1 MSTLTEVRERPQ
13 GIHVREHGSVL
24 AEVERRLLVWL
35 AHRLPRWL
43 NADHLTA
50 IGTFGTMAAGA
61 AFAAAAWD
69 RRALWLVPVMLGVN
83 WFGDSLDGT
92 VARVRGH
99 QRPRYGYYLDHA
111 VDLVN
116 ATALFTGMA
125 FSGLMDPRLG
135 LALLLGYVLL
145 CAESFL
151 ATHAVGVFRISF
163 SGVGPTELRILL
175 SIGALVAVSRPLIPS
190 VSSMP
195 IACRGAKNTFFV
207 SGVRTS
213 LASPQTVLRSNWPVR
228 RAMCGGTPD
237 AIVASTPGGL
247 SGSTNCSKRTQPSC
261 AMVHVYPNRPMPPS
275 SHSRELSRTPFSQSV
290 CERSTV

>member
-1 MSTLTEVRERPQ
+1 MSTLTEVRKRPQ
-13 GIHVREHGSVL
+13 GTHVREHGSVL
-24 AEVERRLLVWL
+24 AAAEKRLLVWL
-35 AHRLPRWL
+35 AHRLPRRI

-50 IGTFGTMAAGA
+50 IGAFGTVAAGA

-69 RRALWLVPVMLGVN
+69 RRALWLVPVMLAVN

-99 QRPRYGYYLDHA
+99 QRPRYGYYLDHVA
-111 VDLVN
+111 DLVN

-163 SGVGPTELRILL
+163 SGIGPTELRILL
-175 SIGALVAVSRPLIPS
+175 SIGAVVAVFQ
-190 VSSMP
+190 P
-195 IACRGAKNTFFV
+195 IVAPFGLGRVALFDLSAV
-207 SGVRTS
+207 IS
-213 LASPQTVLRSNWPVR
+213 LAGMAVAFAASSWRNARTLYLAEPLPPAAPT
-228 RAMCGGTPD
+228 GT
-237 AIVASTPGGL
+237 
-247 SGSTNCSKRTQPSC
+247 R
-261 AMVHVYPNRPMPPS
+261 
-275 SHSRELSRTPFSQSV
+275 
-290 CERSTV
+290 

>member
-1 MSTLTEVRERPQ
+1 MTAASQAEQRP
-13 GIHVREHGSVL
+13 GVHVRQHGSVL
-24 AEVERRLLVWL
+24 ADAEKRLLVWL
-35 AHRLPRWL
+35 AHRLPRRI

-50 IGTFGTMAAGA
+50 LGAFGTLAAGA

-69 RRALWLVPVMLGVN
+69 RRALLLVPLMLAVN

-111 VDLVN
+111 IDLVN

-135 LALLLGYVLL
+135 LALLTGYILL

-163 SGVGPTELRILL
+163 SGIGPTELRILL
-175 SIGALVAVSRPLIPS
+175 SAGALVAVTLPVVSPFGFGPVALFDLGGAISVAGMAIAFAVSTWRNARTLYRAEPLP
-190 VSSMP
+190 
-195 IACRGAKNTFFV
+195 
-207 SGVRTS
+207 
-213 LASPQTVLRSNWPVR
+213 
-228 RAMCGGTPD
+228 
-237 AIVASTPGGL
+237 
-247 SGSTNCSKRTQPSC
+247 
-261 AMVHVYPNRPMPPS
+261 
-275 SHSRELSRTPFSQSV
+275 REDQ
-290 CERSTV
+290 

>member
-1 MSTLTEVRERPQ
+1 MFTLTEVRDRPQ
-13 GIHVREHGSVL
+13 GAHVRVHGSVL
-24 AEVERRLLVWL
+24 AEAEKKLLVWL
-35 AHRLPRWL
+35 AHRLPRRL

-50 IGTFGTMAAGA
+50 IGAFGTIAAGA
-61 AFAAAAWD
+61 AFAAAARD
-69 RRALWLVPVMLGVN
+69 RRALWLVPVLLAVN

-163 SGVGPTELRILL
+163 SGIGPTELRLLL
-175 SIGALVAVSRPLIPS
+175 SLGAVTAIFRPLVSPFGLGQVALFDLSGVISVIGMAVAFAVSTWRNARTLYLAEPLP
-190 VSSMP
+190 
-195 IACRGAKNTFFV
+195 
-207 SGVRTS
+207 
-213 LASPQTVLRSNWPVR
+213 RSEEP
-228 RAMCGGTPD
+228 
-237 AIVASTPGGL
+237 
-247 SGSTNCSKRTQPSC
+247 
-261 AMVHVYPNRPMPPS
+261 
-275 SHSRELSRTPFSQSV
+275 
-290 CERSTV
+290 

>member
-1 MSTLTEVRERPQ
+1 MASAVAAH
-13 GIHVREHGSVL
+13 GSHIREHGSVL
-24 AEVERRLLVWL
+24 AEAEKRLLVWL
-35 AHRLPRWL
+35 AHRLPRRV

-50 IGTFGTMAAGA
+50 IGAFGTMAAGA

-69 RRALWLVPVMLGVN
+69 RRALWLVPLMLAVN

-116 ATALFTGMA
+116 ATALFAGMA
-125 FSGLMDPRLG
+125 ASGLMEPWLG
-135 LALLLGYVLL
+135 LALLVGYVLL

-175 SIGALVAVSRPLIPS
+175 SVGALVAIGRPIVTPFGL
-190 VSSMP
+190 
-195 IACRGAKNTFFV
+195 G
-207 SGVRTS
+207 
-213 LASPQTVLRSNWPVR
+213 PVR
-228 RAMCGGTPD
+228 LFDLAGAISVLGMGVAFVVSTWRNARTLYRAEPLPRD
-237 AIVASTPGGL
+237 D
-247 SGSTNCSKRTQPSC
+247 R
-261 AMVHVYPNRPMPPS
+261 
-275 SHSRELSRTPFSQSV
+275 
-290 CERSTV
+290 